1 MRGSFQKT
9 FARADQEHQ
18 EASMNA
24 RPRNILAATDYS
36 ETAERAVALAGI
48 LALRFSADL
57 HLLHV
62 AVLVEGSNLDEGS
75 RDQLDHLQAI
85 SEETRREL
93 LEKSSRSDDVSV
105 TPLLVRGFD
114 PDEVIVETAS
124 NLGCDLIVMG
134 THGRRGLSHLF
145 LGSVAERVVR
155 TSPAPVLTLRA
166 DAVVELDGVTR
177 ILVPYDFSD
186 ASADAIRHAAAWADA
201 VNGEITLLHVVEPVV
216 YPEFYSV
223 DILPDNLMMRLTTR
237 SEEALVE
244 AAAELL
250 DGRASST
257 LVEVGR
263 AADTIVNL
271 ADPDRFDLV
280 VMATRGLSG
289 LEHVLLGSVAES
301 VLRRCRV
308 PMLTVPSQ

>member
-9 FARADQEHQ
+9 FARADPEDQ

-24 RPRNILAATDYS
+24 RPSNILAATDYS

-48 LALRFSADL
+48 LALRFLADL

-75 RDQLDHLQAI
+75 LDPLQAI
-85 SEETRREL
+85 SEETRRKL
-93 LEKSSRSDDVSV
+93 LEKSSGNHDVSV
-105 TPLLVRGFD
+105 TPLLVRGID

-124 NLGCDLIVMG
+124 NLGCDLIVLG

-155 TSPAPVLTLRA
+155 TSSAPVLTLRA
-166 DAVVELDGVTR
+166 DAMVELDGVTR

-201 VNGEITLLHVVEPVV
+201 LDGEITLLHVVEPVV

-237 SEEALVE
+237 SEEALGE

-271 ADPDRFDLV
+271 ADPERFDLV

>member
-1 MRGSFQKT
+1 MHT
-9 FARADQEHQ
+9 P
-18 EASMNA
+18 
-24 RPRNILAATDYS
+24 PRNILAATDYS

-62 AVLVEGSNLDEGS
+62 AVLVEDSHLDEGS
-75 RDQLDHLQAI
+75 SDQLGHLQAI

-93 LEKSSRSDDVSV
+93 LEKSSQSHDLSV
-105 TPLLVRGFD
+105 TPLLVRGID

-124 NLGCDLIVMG
+124 NLGSDLIVMG

-166 DAVVELDGVTR
+166 DAVVETDGITR

-186 ASADAIRHAAAWADA
+186 PSADAIRHAAAWADA
-201 VNGEITLLHVVEPVV
+201 LDGEITLLHVVEPVV

-237 SEEALVE
+237 SEKALDE

-271 ADPDRFDLV
+271 ADPERFDLV

-289 LEHVLLGSVAES
+289 LEHILLGSVAES

-308 PMLTVPSQ
+308 PMLTIPGG

>member
-1 MRGSFQKT
+1 M
-9 FARADQEHQ
+9 HVP
-18 EASMNA
+18 
-24 RPRNILAATDYS
+24 PRNILAATDFS
-36 ETAERAVALAGI
+36 ETAERAAALAGT
-48 LALRFSADL
+48 LARRFSADL

-62 AVLVEGSNLDEGS
+62 VVLIEDSTLDADG
-75 RDQLDHLQAI
+75 RDQLERLLVTG
-85 SEETRREL
+85 EEARRKL
-93 LEKSSRSDDVSV
+93 LEKSPGNHDASV
-105 TPLLVRGFD
+105 TPHLVRGID

-124 NLGCDLIVMG
+124 NLGCELIVMG
-134 THGRRGLSHLF
+134 THGRRGLSHFL

-155 TSPAPVLTLRA
+155 TSPAPVLSLRA
-166 DAVVELDGVTR
+166 DAVVRPDGIAR

-186 ASADAIRHAAAWADA
+186 ASAAAVRQAAAWANALDA
-201 VNGEITLLHVVEPVV
+201 EITLLHVVEPVV

-223 DILPDNLMMRLTTR
+223 DVLPDDLMMRLTTR
-237 SEEALVE
+237 SEEALDK

-250 DGRASST
+250 EGRSCTT

-271 ADPDRFDLV
+271 ADPERFDLV

-301 VLRRCRV
+301 VLRRSKV
-308 PMLTVPSQ
+308 PMLTVPGG

>member
-1 MRGSFQKT
+1 
-9 FARADQEHQ
+9 
-18 EASMNA
+18 MNA
-24 RPRNILAATDYS
+24 TPKNILAATDFS
-36 ETAERAVALAGI
+36 ETAERAVTLAGG
-48 LALRFSADL
+48 LARHFSAGL

-62 AVLVEGSNLDEGS
+62 AVLVEDSTLGEDGRN
-75 RDQLDHLQAI
+75 QLEQLLATGEDA
-85 SEETRREL
+85 RREL
-93 LEKSSRSDDVSV
+93 LEKRTGDNDVSV
-105 TPLLVRGFD
+105 TPLVVRGIS

-155 TSPAPVLTLRA
+155 TSSTPVLTLRA
-166 DAVVELDGVTR
+166 DAVVEPDGITQ

-186 ASADAIRHAAAWADA
+186 ASAESVRQAAAWANTLDA
-201 VNGEITLLHVVEPVV
+201 EITLLHVVEPVV

-223 DILPDNLMMRLTTR
+223 DVLPDNLMMRLTTR
-237 SEEALVE
+237 SEEALDKV
-244 AAAELL
+244 AAELL
-250 DGRASST
+250 DGRACTT

-263 AADTIVNL
+263 AAETIVNL
-271 ADPDRFDLV
+271 ADPERFDLV

-289 LEHVLLGSVAES
+289 LEHVLLGSVAEA

>member
-1 MRGSFQKT
+1 
-9 FARADQEHQ
+9 
-18 EASMNA
+18 MNA
-24 RPRNILAATDYS
+24 PPRNILAATDFS
-36 ETAERAVALAGI
+36 ETAERAAALAGI

-57 HLLHV
+57 SLLHV
-62 AVLVEGSNLDEGS
+62 VVLDEYSNLDEGG
-75 RDQLDHLQAI
+75 RDQLEQLQAT
-85 SEETRREL
+85 SEERRREL
-93 LEKSSRSDDVSV
+93 LEKSSGNHDVSV
-105 TPLLVRGFD
+105 TPILVRGID

-124 NLGCDLIVMG
+124 DLGCDLIVMG

-155 TSPAPVLTLRA
+155 TSPAPVLTMRPG
-166 DAVVELDGVTR
+166 AVVEPDGITR

-186 ASADAIRHAAAWADA
+186 ASAEALRQAAAWADA
-201 VNGEITLLHVVEPVV
+201 LDAEITLLHVVEPVV

-223 DILPDNLMMRLTTR
+223 DILPDNLIMRLTTR
-237 SEEALVE
+237 SEEALDK

-250 DGRASST
+250 DGRGCTT

-271 ADPDRFDLV
+271 ADPEQFDLV

-289 LEHVLLGSVAES
+289 LEHILLGSVAES
-301 VLRRCRV
+301 VLRRCKV
-308 PMLTVPSQ
+308 PMLTIPGR

>member
-1 MRGSFQKT
+1 
-9 FARADQEHQ
+9 
-18 EASMNA
+18 MNTS
-24 RPRNILAATDYS
+24 PRNILAATDYS

-48 LALRFSADL
+48 LAVRFSADL

-62 AVLVEGSNLDEGS
+62 AVLAEDSNLDEGS
-75 RDQLDHLQAI
+75 RDQLDRLQAI

-93 LEKSSRSDDVSV
+93 LEKSSENHDVSV
-105 TPLLVRGFD
+105 TPLLVRGID

-155 TSPAPVLTLRA
+155 TSPSPVLTLRA
-166 DAVVELDGVTR
+166 DAVVESGGITR

-186 ASADAIRHAAAWADA
+186 ASAGAIRHAADWANALD
-201 VNGEITLLHVVEPVV
+201 GEITLLHVVEPVV

-237 SEEALVE
+237 SEEALDE

-271 ADPDRFDLV
+271 ADPEQFDLV

-289 LEHVLLGSVAES
+289 LEHILLGSVAES

>member
-1 MRGSFQKT
+1 
-9 FARADQEHQ
+9 
-18 EASMNA
+18 MNA
-24 RPRNILAATDYS
+24 VPRNILAATDFS
-36 ETAERAVALAGI
+36 ETAERAAALAGF
-48 LALRFSADL
+48 LARRFSADL

-62 AVLVEGSNLDEGS
+62 VLLFEDATLDEGG
-75 RDQLDHLQAI
+75 RDQLEKLLATGDEA
-85 SEETRREL
+85 RREL
-93 LEKSSRSDDVSV
+93 LEKSSGNHDVSV
-105 TPLLVRGFD
+105 TPHLVRGID

-124 NLGCDLIVMG
+124 NLGCELIVMG

-166 DAVVELDGVTR
+166 DAAVEPDGIAR

-186 ASADAIRHAAAWADA
+186 ASAQAVRQAAAWADA
-201 VNGEITLLHVVEPVV
+201 LDAEITLLHVVEPVV

-223 DILPDNLMMRLTTR
+223 DVLPDNLMMRLTTR
-237 SEEALVE
+237 SEEALDK

-250 DGRASST
+250 DGRGCTT

-271 ADPDRFDLV
+271 ADPERFGLV

-301 VLRRCRV
+301 VLRRSKV
-308 PMLTVPSQ
+308 PMLTVPGG

>member
-1 MRGSFQKT
+1 MH
-9 FARADQEHQ
+9 AP
-18 EASMNA
+18 
-24 RPRNILAATDYS
+24 PRNILAATDFS
-36 ETAERAVALAGI
+36 ETAERAAALAGT
-48 LALRFSADL
+48 LARRFSADL

-62 AVLVEGSNLDEGS
+62 VVLIEDSALDAGG
-75 RDQLDHLQAI
+75 RDQLERLLVTG
-85 SEETRREL
+85 EEARREL
-93 LEKSSRSDDVSV
+93 LEKSPGSHDPSV
-105 TPLLVRGFD
+105 TPHLVRGID

-124 NLGCDLIVMG
+124 NLGCELIVMG
-134 THGRRGLSHLF
+134 THGRRGLSHFL

-166 DAVVELDGVTR
+166 DAVVEPDGIAR
-177 ILVPYDFSD
+177 ILVPYDFSE
-186 ASADAIRHAAAWADA
+186 ASAEAVRQAAAWANALDA
-201 VNGEITLLHVVEPVV
+201 EITLLHVVEPVV

-223 DILPDNLMMRLTTR
+223 DVLPDDLMMRLTTR
-237 SEEALVE
+237 SEEALDK

-250 DGRASST
+250 EGRSCTT

-271 ADPDRFDLV
+271 ADPERFDLV

-301 VLRRCRV
+301 VLRRSKV
-308 PMLTVPSQ
+308 PMLTVPGN

>member
-1 MRGSFQKT
+1 
-9 FARADQEHQ
+9 
-18 EASMNA
+18 MNA
-24 RPRNILAATDYS
+24 PPRNILAATDFS
-36 ETAERAVALAGI
+36 ETAERAAALAGI

-62 AVLVEGSNLDEGS
+62 VVLDEYSNLDEGG
-75 RDQLDHLQAI
+75 RDQLEQLQAT
-85 SEETRREL
+85 SEERRREL
-93 LEKSSRSDDVSV
+93 LEKSSGNHDVSV
-105 TPLLVRGFD
+105 TPILVRGID

-124 NLGCDLIVMG
+124 DLGCDLIVMG

-155 TSPAPVLTLRA
+155 MSPAPVLTLRA
-166 DAVVELDGVTR
+166 DAVVEPGGVTR

-186 ASADAIRHAAAWADA
+186 SSADAARQAAAWADA
-201 VNGEITLLHVVEPVV
+201 LNAEITLLHVVEPVV

-237 SEEALVE
+237 SKEALDK
-244 AAAELL
+244 AAAEHL
-250 DGRASST
+250 DGRGCTT

-271 ADPDRFDLV
+271 ADPERFDLV

-301 VLRRCRV
+301 VLRRVKV